1 MFFVPY
7 NSRDIR
13 HKSIFSSTA
22 AGESLWLSVCM
33 PRDMGCS
40 AVYLVVGAD
49 GENKDYIKL
58 DWKSTDNITE
68 WWSIEYTFREAG
80 LYFYH
85 FEYDTAWGRGRIF
98 LHSEGKGH
106 FSQGGREWQ
115 QTVYSPGFRT
125 PSDFAG
131 GVMYQIFPDRF
142 YASGKKKTGVPADRV
157 MHDSPD
163 DIPEWYE
170 NEKFGR
176 WNADFFGGDLKG
188 IEMKLPYLKKL
199 GVTCIY
205 LNPIFEAHSNHR
217 YDTADYMKI
226 DPLLGT
232 EKDFTHLCKE
242 AEKQGIKILLDGV
255 FSHTGADSI
264 YFNMYNRYDSVGAY
278 NSPDSEYVSWYKF
291 KKWNDD
297 YDSWWG
303 VKTLPET
310 NEDDDGFSSF
320 IAGENG
326 VVEKWMKA
334 GAYGFR
340 LDVADELPDSFIVK
354 LRKAV
359 KKVNPDGLLLG
370 EVWEDASNK
379 ISHGGR
385 RKYLLGDELDSVM
398 NYPFRSAI
406 INFMKNAD
414 AEDFL
419 DSILTVCENYP
430 PQVLDCLMNH
440 LGTHDT
446 ERIFSIL
453 GGLDGEG
460 IGRSRQV
467 QLKLSEKQRQT
478 AETLLKQAAI
488 IQYTLPGV
496 PSLYYGDEMLTEGLK
511 DPFNRTFF
519 PWNKEKG
526 EVWHLFSFLGK
537 LRSRYKCLKN
547 GRFVPV
553 SAAMGCVAYARVSD
567 ADRLLVIA
575 NNNPHSITYYLPE
588 EWQGAECITGNE
600 YNYYG
605 VDVPANSAVIL
616 SGN

>member
-13 HKSIFSSTA
+13 HKSIFGSTA
-22 AGESLWLSVCM
+22 AGDSLWLSVCM
-33 PRDMGCS
+33 PRDMGCT
-40 AVYLVVGAD
+40 AVYLVTGLD
-49 GENKDYIKL
+49 GCDKEYVKL
-58 DWKSTDNITE
+58 EWRSTDNITE
-68 WWSIEYTFREAG
+68 WWSVRYTYNTAG

-85 FEYDTAWGRGRIF
+85 FEYDTVWGRGRIF
-98 LHSEGKGH
+98 LHSNGKGQ
-106 FSQGGREWQ
+106 FADGGNEWQ
-115 QTVYSPGFRT
+115 QTVYSPEFKT
-125 PSDFAG
+125 PSDFPG

-142 YASGKKKTGVPADRV
+142 YFSGEKKNNVPYDRV
-157 MHDSPD
+157 LHASFDEV
-163 DIPEWYE
+163 PEWHE
-170 NEKFGR
+170 NEKYGR

-188 IEMKLPYLKKL
+188 IEMKLPYLKEL

-205 LNPIFEAHSNHR
+205 LNPIFESHSNHR

-226 DPLLGT
+226 DPLLGD
-232 EKDFTHLCKE
+232 EEDFRHLCTQ
-242 AEKQGIKILLDGV
+242 AEKYGMKILLDGV

-278 NSPDSEYVSWYKF
+278 NSPDSEYVSWYNF

-303 VKTLPET
+303 VRSLPET
-310 NEDDDGFSSF
+310 NEDDEGFSSY
-320 IAGENG
+320 ITGENG

-354 LRKAV
+354 LRNAV
-359 KKVNPDGLLLG
+359 KRIKPDGLLLG

-406 INFMKNAD
+406 INFMKNAN
-414 AEDFL
+414 AEEFM
-419 DSILTVCENYP
+419 DSIMTVCENYP

-446 ERIFSIL
+446 ERIFSVL

-460 IGRSRQV
+460 IGRDRQFG
-467 QLKLSEKQRQT
+467 LKLSEKQRET
-478 AETLLKQAAI
+478 AERLLKQASI
-488 IQYTLPGV
+488 LQYTLPGV

-526 EVWHLFSFLGK
+526 EVFGLFRFLGQIRK
-537 LRSRYKCLKN
+537 KYHCLKT
-547 GRFVPV
+547 GRFIPV
-553 SAAMGCVAYARVSD
+553 SSAMGCVAYGRISAVD
-567 ADRLLVIA
+567 KLLVIA
-575 NNNPHSITYYLPE
+575 NNNPHPITYYLPD
-588 EWQGAECITGNE
+588 EWQGSECITGQSFNR
-600 YNYYG
+600 YS
-605 VDVPANSAVIL
+605 VDIGANSAAIL
-616 SGN
+616 ER